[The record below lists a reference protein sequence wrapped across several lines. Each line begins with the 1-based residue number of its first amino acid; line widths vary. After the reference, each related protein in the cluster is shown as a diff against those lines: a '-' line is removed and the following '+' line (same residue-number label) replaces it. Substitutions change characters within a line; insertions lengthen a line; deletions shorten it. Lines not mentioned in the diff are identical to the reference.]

1 MIHSLM
7 KAHRSRRADFC
18 ATGGR
23 SSPPPLDLRPH
34 PAFAPFMRIISG
46 EFRNR
51 RLHTPRDAS
60 ITRPIPDRVKESLF
74 ALLRGWTEGASVL
87 DAFAGTG
94 AIGLEAIS
102 RGAARCVFIER
113 DKRIVELIRR
123 NVEELGC
130 DDRAEVVMG
139 DALGPVLLSRC
150 PRPVDLAFFDPPYPL
165 VRDRQGW
172 ARLKLQIERV
182 VPMLAEKGFLTLR
195 TPWPFRIEL
204 PGEGGEGVDEGDGS
218 SMGQERGMG
227 RPGRDDRDDED
238 EARGRAG
245 RGARSPRPSRSEGQ
259 REKRRHKEED
269 PLSKV
274 WEGEALREFEASGFA
289 GADRLDEDDD
299 DHGRGH
305 DDDHESD
312 TGEGG
317 LEELTGA
324 QEAEAAAVEAKRTEE
339 GDLTIAG
346 AVGPET
352 HVYGHTAIHLYMR
365 QPAPSATTGG

>member
-1 MIHSLM
+1 VDAWSLC
-7 KAHRSRRADFC
+7 SV
-18 ATGGR
+18 
-23 SSPPPLDLRPH
+23 
-34 PAFAPFMRIISG
+34 MRIISG

-51 RLHTPRDAS
+51 RLHAPRDAS

-130 DDRAEVVMG
+130 EDRAEVVMG

-172 ARLKLQIERV
+172 GRMKVQIERV

-204 PGEGGEGVDEGDGS
+204 PGEGGVGIEAGEES
-218 SMGQERGMG
+218 SAGRQRGKG
-227 RPGRDDRDDED
+227 RPEREDRDDEQ

-245 RGARSPRPSRSEGQ
+245 RGARSPRPSRSEAQ
-259 REKRRHKEED
+259 REKRRRAAED

-289 GADRLDEDDD
+289 GAESME
-299 DHGRGH
+299 GEEEGEGFGH
-305 DDDHESD
+305 DEAHEEHNEEVSEVG
-312 TGEGG
+312 GEG
-317 LEELTGA
+317 EEAGA
-324 QEAEAAAVEAKRTEE
+324 VKRTEPA
-339 GDLTIAG
+339 DLRMSG

-365 QPAPSATTGG
+365 QR